1 MIVYNYI
8 VIGAGLAPQ
17 GYNYIVI
24 GLGLMLLVWL
34 VWKEVRRPRRS
45 RLAARVVATVL
56 AVAAVTCLGL
66 PVSCRRGKAD
76 MRGKEGLLL
85 TDGYDADSVSLFLRE
100 HGGMKV
106 IRSDDESMDRWHVF
120 GYGLTKE
127 EWMALRP
134 PSLVFHA
141 SSVKVG
147 LTSVDWRRKLRRGE
161 PLRVQGHWKGD
172 GIVRLLLEG
181 MGQALDSTTVKGD
194 SLFLLHAV
202 PAQAGRGIYR
212 FVAIAGKDTLEQEEI
227 PFEVEAGKA
236 LKILVLASS
245 PDAENTFLVS
255 WLSKEGHAVASRTLV
270 SKDKYRQVYAN
281 MAALP
286 LGQLTS
292 ALLGDF
298 DLVIAD
304 ALTVSGGGLLPMLR
318 RQVEEKGLGLVI
330 RVDSG
335 GVVGKRVLLRDSMG
349 RAEVSVSRE
358 GMGKIVWT
366 KHITYP
372 MMLAGEKE
380 GYAVYWASLLREAAR
395 EEPAGD
401 RWEWWP
407 EFPRVEEPVRFVLQT
422 GVGDM
427 PQGVVGRNVN
437 MYLAEDGV
445 LPYTWLGRYWP
456 EAVGWQTV
464 VRLQGDTSL
473 WYAWG
478 AGAWEPLYREK
489 RKRETEAFIREMEG
503 SAGSRGGLAEGDGGG
518 AKRDRG
524 LVKSGRGLVKSD
536 RALMAG
542 GGVAGWFYALLIVS
556 LLFLW
561 IEKKIL

>member
-1 MIVYNYI
+1 MMVW
-8 VIGAGLAPQ
+8 
-17 GYNYIVI
+17 NYIVI
-24 GLGLMLLVWL
+24 GLGLLLLMMLL
-34 VWKEVRRPRRS
+34 WKEVRRPRRS

-66 PVSCRRGKAD
+66 PMSCRRGKAD
-76 MRGKEGLLL
+76 AKGKEGVLL
-85 TDGYDADSVSLFLRE
+85 TEGYDVDSVKLFLRE
-100 HGGMKV
+100 HEGAKV
-106 IRSDDESMDRWHVF
+106 IKSDDFDVMMDRWHVF

-127 EWMALRP
+127 EWVALRP
-134 PSLVFHA
+134 PSLIFHG

-147 LTSVDWRRKLRRGE
+147 LISADWSRKLRRGAL
-161 PLRVQGHWKGD
+161 LRVQGHWKGD
-172 GIVRLLLEG
+172 GPVRLLLEG
-181 MGQALDSTTVKGD
+181 MGQVLDSAVVKGD
-194 SLFLLHAV
+194 SLFSLHTV
-202 PAQAGRGIYR
+202 PAQAGKAVYKFIGVRGR
-212 FVAIAGKDTLEQEEI
+212 DTLEREDI
-227 PFEVEAGKA
+227 PVEVEGGKP
-236 LKILVLASS
+236 LKVLVLASS

-255 WLSKEGHAVASRTLV
+255 WLSKAGHGVASRTLV
-270 SKDKYRQVYAN
+270 SKDKYQQVYAN
-281 MAALP
+281 MAARP
-286 LGQLTS
+286 LGQLTP

-335 GVVGKRVLLRDSMG
+335 GSVGKRVLLRDSMG

-358 GMGKIVWT
+358 GMGEIVWT

-380 GYAVYWASLLREAAR
+380 GYAAYWSSLLREAAR

-401 RWEWWP
+401 RWEWRP
-407 EFPRVEEPVRFVLQT
+407 ELPRVEEPVRFMVQT
-422 GVGDM
+422 EAGGM
-427 PQGVVGRNVN
+427 PQGVIGEGVN

-445 LPYTWLGRYWP
+445 LPYSWSGRYWP

-464 VRLQGDTSL
+464 SRLQGDTTS

-478 AGAWEPLYREK
+478 AGAWGPLYREK
-489 RKRETEAFIREMEG
+489 RKKETETFIKEM
-503 SAGSRGGLAEGDGGG
+503 AGSTKDSGALATGDGEW
-518 AKRDRG
+518 
-524 LVKSGRGLVKSD
+524 VKAREKSVKTNEALATDGR
-536 RALMAG
+536 
-542 GGVAGWFYALLIVS
+542 VAGWFYALLIVS